1 MSRKSPAGKTG
12 PPPFEAGPQ
21 GSSAFLLQEPC
32 RFFKTLRSAAFGEK
46 NRGTAPVFPRKTGNG
61 SALPRRGGT
70 ALRQKTQTPVACPP
84 PTQKKMP
91 RPGSPRNR
99 GTEVRTERKNSARH
113 EKRFPRRSFGAPKAG
128 ACALPAGLPGGPHS
142 PSPAGISAERSLRG
156 AAFPR
161 TAAPLLRASPVSA
174 PPEFPSYRPARH
186 SFSGGT
192 GRAEIAAHPPR
203 PCRTFL
209 RDSLSHP
216 RETPR
221 PAPSPALSRSLRS
234 ARVGDTSCPR

>member
-12 PPPFEAGPQ
+12 PPRFEAGPQ

-46 NRGTAPVFPRKTGNG
+46 TGEPPLFSHEKPETAPRFHAEAARRCAKKRK
-61 SALPRRGGT
+61 LRWHDRPRR
-70 ALRQKTQTPVACPP
+70 
-84 PTQKKMP
+84 KKKC
-91 RPGSPRNR
+91 R
-99 GTEVRTERKNSARH
+99 G
-113 EKRFPRRSFGAPKAG
+113 P
-128 ACALPAGLPGGPHS
+128 GLP
-142 PSPAGISAERSLRG
+142 E
-156 AAFPR
+156 
-161 TAAPLLRASPVSA
+161 TAAPKSARNEKIPPGTKRGSLGAASVRRRPEPA
-174 PPEFPSYRPARH
+174 PFRRDCREARIPRPPPEFPRNARCAAPPFPAPPHRF
-186 SFSGGT
+186 SALRRFPPRRNFLVSTRAAFLSGGT
-192 GRAEIAAHPPR
+192 VRAEIAAHPPR

>member
-12 PPPFEAGPQ
+12 PPRFEAGPQ
-21 GSSAFLLQEPC
+21 GSSAFLLQESC

-46 NRGTAPVFPRKTGNG
+46 TGEPPLFSHEKPETAPRFHAEAARRCAKKRK
-61 SALPRRGGT
+61 LRWHDRPRR
-70 ALRQKTQTPVACPP
+70 
-84 PTQKKMP
+84 KKKC
-91 RPGSPRNR
+91 R
-99 GTEVRTERKNSARH
+99 G
-113 EKRFPRRSFGAPKAG
+113 P
-128 ACALPAGLPGGPHS
+128 GLP
-142 PSPAGISAERSLRG
+142 E
-156 AAFPR
+156 
-161 TAAPLLRASPVSA
+161 TAAPKSARNEKIPPGTKRGSLGAASVRRRPEPA
-174 PPEFPSYRPARH
+174 PFRRDCREARIPRPPPGFPSYRPARH